1 MRKQVADRVRRLC
14 RTSVLA
20 VVSLLAALPAT
31 AERSDR
37 NKPVNLE
44 ADHMT
49 VDDAKHV
56 ATFEG
61 NVVLTQGTLVMHS
74 DRMVVQ
80 QDAAGFQFGTAYGNP
95 ANFRQKRDKRNEYI
109 EGYGARIEYDNK
121 TNRVQ
126 LFEHA
131 RLKKGGDEV
140 RGEHI
145 SYEIA
150 TEFYRV
156 MGNSEQK
163 TMTSS
168 NGRVRAVIQPKSNN
182 IPEQSPPLPLKST
195 PQITPPDD
203 SSTSFA
209 H

>member
-1 MRKQVADRVRRLC
+1 MTFDNAKQ
-14 RTSVLA
+14 
-20 VVSLLAALPAT
+20 
-31 AERSDR
+31 
-37 NKPVNLE
+37 
-44 ADHMT
+44 
-49 VDDAKHV
+49 V

-95 ANFRQKRDKRNEYI
+95 ANFRQKRDKRDEYI

-121 TNRVQ
+121 TNRVH

-131 RLKKGGDEV
+131 RLKKSGDEV

-145 SYEIA
+145 SYDMA
-150 TEFYRV
+150 TELYRV
-156 MGNSEQK
+156 VGGGEQK
-163 TMTSS
+163 TTTGPH
-168 NGRVRAVIQPKSNN
+168 GRVHAVIQPKSSNM
-182 IPEQSPPLPLKST
+182 PEKAPPLPLKST

-203 SSTSFA
+203 SSTSSA
-209 H
+209 R

>member
-1 MRKQVADRVRRLC
+1 M
-14 RTSVLA
+14 
-20 VVSLLAALPAT
+20 
-31 AERSDR
+31 AEHSDR
-37 NKPVNLE
+37 SKPVNLE

-95 ANFRQKRDKRNEYI
+95 ANFHQKREKRDEYI
-109 EGYGARIEYDNK
+109 DGYGARIEYDNK

-145 SYEIA
+145 SYEMA
-150 TEFYRV
+150 TELYRV
-156 MGNSEQK
+156 MGSGGQK
-163 TMTSS
+163 ITTGP
-168 NGRVRAVIQPKSNN
+168 NGRVHAVIQPKSNT
-182 IPEQSPPLPLKST
+182 PEKAPPLSLKST
-195 PQITPPDD
+195 PQVTSPDD
-203 SSTSFA
+203 SSTSTA
-209 H
+209 R

>member
-1 MRKQVADRVRRLC
+1 MRRSLRRISL
-14 RTSVLA
+14 LA
-20 VVSLLAALPAT
+20 VVGLLTALPAA

-61 NVVLTQGTLVMHS
+61 NVVLTQGTLVIHG

-80 QDAAGFQFGTAYGNP
+80 QDAAGFQYGTAYGNP
-95 ANFRQKRDKRNEYI
+95 ANFRQKREKRDEYI

-126 LFEHA
+126 LFERA

-145 SYEIA
+145 SYDQT
-150 TEFYRV
+150 TELYRV
-156 MGNSEQK
+156 VGGGGQK
-163 TMTSS
+163 TTTGP
-168 NGRVRAVIQPKSNN
+168 NGRVRAVIQPKSRNA
-182 IPEQSPPLPLKST
+182 PEKAPPLPLKST
-195 PQITPPDD
+195 PQVTPPDD
-203 SSTSFA
+203 SSAASSVR
-209 H
+209 